1 MQIINKF
8 NKGKKTFFTILRI
21 FFIETKI
28 TSPGNNCTHGLAKS
42 FMASDVDK
50 PSLSLCKGF
59 ITNVVKRIDSH
70 NRIKT
75 DKVKIRHREFEN
87 TVRKEYTQ
95 KNLHL
100 KHSNT
105 MYSDLIQQRTISTN
119 RKKVITPRQ
128 QVEKLVSDAANFD
141 KTMEAE
147 RSQPPVRKKGRIVLN
162 KTLLM
167 NHLKVISPIR
177 FLFFCSSNLYSSDR
191 VF

>member
-1 MQIINKF
+1 
-8 NKGKKTFFTILRI
+8 
-21 FFIETKI
+21 
-28 TSPGNNCTHGLAKS
+28 
-42 FMASDVDK
+42 MASDVDK

-70 NRIKT
+70 NRITT

-95 KNLHL
+95 KNLYL

-177 FLFFCSSNLYSSDR
+177 FLFFCSSNLYSSDKGILGDC
-191 VF
+191 VEDIVLW

>member
-1 MQIINKF
+1 
-8 NKGKKTFFTILRI
+8 
-21 FFIETKI
+21 
-28 TSPGNNCTHGLAKS
+28 
-42 FMASDVDK
+42 MASDVDK

-167 NHLKVISPIR
+167 NHLKVISSPIR
-177 FLFFCSSNLYSSDR
+177 FLFFVVQTCILVIGYSRDC
-191 VF
+191 VEDIVLW